1 MGLPKWLKQM
11 VNPNLVLSQSRSSHR
26 RCSMKL
32 GETSNFIKK
41 ILSHWCFPVNF
52 AKILRTTFLQN
63 TSGWLL
69 LKILISIKAHVLHN
83 VSKIFLC
90 WINSTEEPSSE
101 NEEIFGYFVKCVF
114 ILGKSRIF
122 NKFFKFQSNW
132 ILCQNYQTTVTLEL
146 PFVKHVK
153 DILKLPPNMTSFSKL
168 KDLRKFQL
176 TNKVCNV
183 SDSQKN

>member
-41 ILSHWCFPVNF
+41 NTLALVLSCEFRENF
-52 AKILRTTFLQN
+52 KNNFFTEHL
-63 TSGWLL
+63 GWLL

-122 NKFFKFQSNW
+122 NKVFKFQSNW